1 MLEGK
6 GLKIKK
12 GIDFIMRLFNL
23 IKLNKQNQNKK
34 IIELETRI
42 ENLEFRINAILKI
55 SESLNGK

>member
-23 IKLNKQNQNKK
+23 VKLNKKNQTKK
-34 IIELETRI
+34 INELETRI
-42 ENLEFRINAILKI
+42 ENLEFRLSAIFKINEYI
-55 SESLNGK
+55 NGK